1 MAFACIQSFI
11 PRYLNDFFA
20 YDNSHV
26 LQDSLAV
33 FRHLLS
39 FNDAE
44 LAAHMDEIGFL
55 PDLFAI
61 PWFLTLYT
69 RIFILIFMFSLY
81 YPWSIDVFPMDKLL
95 HLFDR
100 ILVCPPALSLYI
112 GISILRQ
119 LRSTLLAA
127 SFNESIMLFS
137 ETPVRCFC
145 FLLFLPLL
153 SPLFFCC
160 WKPLTKPQKG
170 RRH

>member
-1 MAFACIQSFI
+1 MALNFENEQMAFACIQSFI

-69 RIFILIFMFSLY
+69 RIFIFIFMFS
-81 YPWSIDVFPMDKLL
+81 F
-95 HLFDR
+95 F
-100 ILVCPPALSLYI
+100 YI
-112 GISILRQ
+112 
-119 LRSTLLAA
+119 TLGA
-127 SFNESIMLFS
+127 
-137 ETPVRCFC
+137 
-145 FLLFLPLL
+145 
-153 SPLFFCC
+153 
-160 WKPLTKPQKG
+160 
-170 RRH
+170 